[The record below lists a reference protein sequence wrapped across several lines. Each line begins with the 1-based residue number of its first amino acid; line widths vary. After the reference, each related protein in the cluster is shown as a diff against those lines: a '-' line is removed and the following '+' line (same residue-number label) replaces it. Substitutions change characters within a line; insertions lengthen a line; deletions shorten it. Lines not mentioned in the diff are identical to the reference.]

1 MPSPEKQLPQE
12 FKNIKVPEKKPKSE
26 PITSEQQEQVR
37 GEIGESKIN
46 PIEYFEGE
54 IKKLGKEYT
63 EVFGPGMTIEKWNKN
78 AGEHAEKRKKLFEII
93 KGLREDKSEAVDEA
107 IDYLLGKMRDKE
119 KELQPNVKEEAELN
133 KKIDQM
139 KSQELG
145 GEKDFGYLKFSAK
158 NQELDNLYAKLKK
171 EREMA
176 EPSKFKITDLEL
188 DIGAVEYNRDNTEYG
203 KAAKKLR
210 FIQDNIER
218 INLERNKLDML
229 IRRLQEKTG

>member
-1 MPSPEKQLPQE
+1 MPNPEKQLPQE
-12 FKNIKVPEKKPKSE
+12 FENLKVSEKKPKSE
-26 PITSEQQEQVR
+26 PITSEQQEQVK

-63 EVFGPGMTIEKWNKN
+63 EAFGPGMTIEQWNKN
-78 AGEHAEKRKKLFEII
+78 AGEHAEKRKKLSEMIEGL
-93 KGLREDKSEAVDEA
+93 KGNKPEAVDEA
-107 IDYLLGKMRDKE
+107 VNYLLGKMRDQE
-119 KELQPNVKEEAELN
+119 KELQPKVKEEAELN

-139 KSQELG
+139 KAQELG
-145 GEKDFGYLKFSAK
+145 EEKDFGYLKFHAK

-188 DIGAVEYNRDNTEYG
+188 DIGAAEYTRDNTEYG

-210 FIQDNIER
+210 FAQQNIER
-218 INLERNKLDML
+218 INSERNKLDIL
-229 IRRLQEKTG
+229 IGRLQEKIG